1 MSNLATTN
9 PTARRS
15 FRVAIVNYSR
25 DKTLTRDARYFG
37 VVLRSFHLFLRFPI
51 RPHAYFA
58 RRFARVTR
66 NTRKIP
72 RLILRDALV
81 ACISQRGNHPSLF
94 THRHVFT
101 YMLMC
106 LHVTETPPRA
116 RDVGR
121 ISSTEDNASMRKIS
135 VIEVYFEGNVPNAL

>member
-37 VVLRSFHLFLRFPI
+37 VILRSFHLFLRFPI
-51 RPHAYFA
+51 RPRAYFA

-81 ACISQRGNHPSLF
+81 ACISQRGSHPSLF

-106 LHVTETPPRA
+106 LHVTETRA

-135 VIEVYFEGNVPNAL
+135 VVEIYFEGNVPNVL